1 MITSPPPADATSQ
14 QRLGQY
20 LLELSRRSHG
30 SGHRF
35 AAIAVGY
42 KRGGA
47 LVVGQG
53 VNVKF
58 AALDAII
65 CAEMVAMAS
74 LIRQGA
80 MRGQLF
86 FLGSGGDESCGTC
99 LQLMTEHACLAAD
112 SAHPT
117 AQIDY
122 FDAAGQ
128 WVTRKN
134 LQTLLPQ
141 PFLNQRRAGFRQQ
154 QQANGCFPHGETQ
167 QDLAD
172 ILQQLAALST
182 APMLNRAAAAAL
194 LASQAVESGLQDGA
208 VLTGLLTASGEF
220 FSGIRLHPGGPY
232 AASSVLTALA
242 TMITARGADTAVAE
256 VLLLGAVNLNAAR
269 HLLRDYEF
277 ARRHRPGH
285 RGEGQGGETDH
296 DSASIPVHLHD
307 PQGQL
312 LASYALKDLPLI
324 LD

>member
-1 MITSPPPADATSQ
+1 MITSPPPADAKSQ

-20 LLELSRRSHG
+20 LLELSGRSHG
-30 SGHRF
+30 SGHRL

-80 MRGQLF
+80 MLGQLF

-99 LQLMTEHACLAAD
+99 LQLMTEHACMAAD

-117 AQIDY
+117 VQIDY

-277 ARRHRPGH
+277 ARRQRL
-285 RGEGQGGETDH
+285 GQGGETDS
-296 DSASIPVHLHD
+296 DFSSIPVHLHD